1 MSVVIQAQTSK
12 TKRNTYF
19 INIIWLALGKLHRS
33 YVWRVRILLS
43 TYVYCVDLFPAG
55 MHMHGQSCSD
65 LIEMTANAL
74 SGNAVA
80 LMFLAVQKDNL
91 EPNIKQAIKW

>member
-1 MSVVIQAQTSK
+1 VIQAQTSK
-12 TKRNTYF
+12 TKRNIYS
-19 INIIWLALGKLHRS
+19 INTIWLALGELHRS

-43 TYVYCVDLFPAG
+43 TYVYCIDFFPAG
-55 MHMHGQSCSD
+55 MHLHGQSCTN
-65 LIEMTANAL
+65 LIEITANAL

-80 LMFLAVQKDNL
+80 LMLLAVQKDNL